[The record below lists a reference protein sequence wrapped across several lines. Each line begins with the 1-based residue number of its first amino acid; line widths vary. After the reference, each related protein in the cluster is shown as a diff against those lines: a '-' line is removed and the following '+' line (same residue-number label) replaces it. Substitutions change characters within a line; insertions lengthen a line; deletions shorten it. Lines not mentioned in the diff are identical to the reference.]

1 MNYTKIRIVNF
12 EEELRSFPLE
22 QEIIL
27 ESSVLLEDSLLKNKI
42 TLLREVPEYGLL
54 NTADLY
60 NYNIGYVKESFTT
73 IPLLLRSY
81 EKDSKFYVECKP
93 ERPLHPNSVYA
104 LFIDKDLSSEFIS
117 VDKLVSKGPSNL
129 EILSLDNVLTITPLN
144 PEDSITLEVISEPFI
159 SPTSNIVKFILKIN
173 DVTNKT
179 FTINAKSDKNILSFL
194 GLNVKV
200 LDTAFGLGE
209 KFQIKVQPSV
219 APLEHNYI
227 LTIKTALTAD
237 IKPIDN
243 LVPSQKVTNEDI
255 LNFYTQTEV
264 TTQTDSDTIN
274 FKDSSWML
282 KELRI
287 EYLGYNKFIL
297 HLDKLEA
304 SDFKLDLIE
313 FREFPAYNK
322 YDLELLNLY
331 SEEQSYN
338 IITEILDNKTI
349 LFILEEIIL

>member
-1 MNYTKIRIVNF
+1 MSITKIRVVNF

-22 QEIIL
+22 QEITL

-54 NTADLY
+54 NTAELY
-60 NYNIGYVKESFTT
+60 NFNIGYVKESFST
-73 IPLLLRSY
+73 IPLFLRTF
-81 EKDSKFYVECKP
+81 EKYGKYYIECKP
-93 ERPLHPNSVYA
+93 EKPLHPNSKYV
-104 LFIDKDLSSEFIS
+104 LFIDKDLTAEFID
-117 VDKLVSKGPSNL
+117 VEKIVSKGPSTL
-129 EILSLDNVLTITPLN
+129 EIVSLDNIVTEEPLDPN
-144 PEDSITLEVISEPFI
+144 TSIILEVTSEPFI
-159 SPTSNIVKFILKIN
+159 SSSANIVKLNLKIN
-173 DVTNKT
+173 NEFIKN
-179 FTINAKSDKNILSFL
+179 FTINAKSANNTLTVL
-194 GLNVKV
+194 GIKLKV
-200 LDTAFGLGE
+200 TDSAFGLGE
-209 KFQIKVQPSV
+209 KFQLKLREVV
-219 APLEHNYI
+219 DPLVNNYI
-227 LTIKTALTAD
+227 IPITTALTAE
-237 IKPIDN
+237 IKPVDN
-243 LVPSQKVTNEDI
+243 VAPSQKVSNEDI

-282 KELRI
+282 KELQI

-331 SEEQSYN
+331 SEDQSYN

>member
-1 MNYTKIRIVNF
+1 MNTKIRVVNF

-73 IPLLLRSY
+73 VPLLLRSY
-81 EKDSKFYVECKP
+81 EQDSKFYVECKP

-117 VDKLVSKGPSNL
+117 VEKLVSKGPSNL

-159 SPTSNIVKFILKIN
+159 SPTSNIVKFTLKIN

-227 LTIKTALTAD
+227 LPIKTALTAD

-243 LVPSQKVTNEDI
+243 IVPSQKVTNEDI
-255 LNFYTQTEV
+255 LNFYNKI
-264 TTQTDSDTIN
+264 DSKVENTNVIN
-274 FKDSSWML
+274 FKDKGWES
-282 KELRI
+282 KEIRI
-287 EYLGYNKFIL
+287 EYAGYNKFIL
-297 HLDKLEA
+297 HLTNLNVEDL
-304 SDFKLDLIE
+304 KLDEIS

-322 YDLELLNLY
+322 YDLEALNLY
-331 SEEQSYN
+331 SENQKFNMIS
-338 IITEILDNKTI
+338 EILDEKTV
-349 LFILEEIIL
+349 LFILEEQIL